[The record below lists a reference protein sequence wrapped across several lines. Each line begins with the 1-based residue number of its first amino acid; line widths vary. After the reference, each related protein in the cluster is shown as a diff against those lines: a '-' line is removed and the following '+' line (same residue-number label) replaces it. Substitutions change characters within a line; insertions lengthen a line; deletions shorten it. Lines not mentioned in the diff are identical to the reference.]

1 MRLSDA
7 MAIPKGI
14 TAVVGGGGKTTLI
27 RRLAQELSES
37 HTVLIATTTHI
48 WPPDCHTLILPSRS
62 QIADALREERLLAIG
77 DPTPEGKLTAVQA
90 LQNQYEGLA
99 DYVLIEADGSRGFPL
114 KAPAEHEP
122 VLPDGSAMVIAVA
135 GMDCMQKTIREAA
148 HRPLRYAALC
158 GLSQEDTVTPEA
170 AACVLSHPMGQRK
183 GVRERFVVAL
193 NQVDTPSQLLFARQ
207 IAIAMREEVYLLALQ
222 TKPNWSEHW
231 KDGQQLKD

>member
-27 RRLAQELSES
+27 RRLAQELSEC

-48 WPPDCHTLILPSRS
+48 WPPDCHTLVSPSRA

-77 DPTPEGKLTAVQA
+77 DPSPEGKLTAVQT

-99 DYVLIEADGSRGFPL
+99 DYVLIEADGSRGYPL
-114 KAPAEHEP
+114 KAPAEYEP
-122 VLPDGSAMVIAVA
+122 VLPDGSAMVIAVV
-135 GMDCMQKTIREAA
+135 GLDCMQKTIREAA

-158 GLSQEDTVTPEA
+158 GLSQEDMVEPKA
-170 AACVLSHPMGQRK
+170 VACVLTHPAGQRK
-183 GVRERFVVAL
+183 GVRGRFAIVL
-193 NQVDTPSQLLFARQ
+193 NQVDTPAQLLFARQ
-207 IAIAMREEVYLLALQ
+207 IAQAMREEVYFLALQ
-222 TKPNWSEHW
+222 TKPNWSERW